1 MQDIDIAR
9 FLAIVVF
16 NNFFFNNSLASFFF
30 CPIPLLHF
38 NFDSHY
44 LTVLG
49 DDLSFATD
57 EHNQTYIEQNH
68 ENINCIWSFTY
79 MVCLS

>member
-1 MQDIDIAR
+1 MIGIQDIDIAR

-16 NNFFFNNSLASFFF
+16 NNFFNNSLTSFF
-30 CPIPLLHF
+30 CPIPLFHF

-57 EHNQTYIEQNH
+57 EHNQTYI
-68 ENINCIWSFTY
+68 
-79 MVCLS
+79 